1 MSELSGGKPR
11 RRERRR
17 RRTGTTAITALVTS
31 AAVALLGWVGPS
43 YASTGPAGAKPT
55 ASATSAAPQHKV
67 EAAPAKKPL
76 PAATSPAASKPSA
89 QSRSTSAPS
98 TSGPSTSAPSTS
110 GPSTSG
116 PSTSA
121 PSTSGPSTS
130 APSTSRAPNSAT
142 SAAKAKSLRAKAA
155 AHALASASAKDAQA
169 TACGGPLAFD
179 TVHACASITDGGS
192 DTYTLTTGHAD
203 DLLTV
208 QLTQTGQG
216 AVTATL
222 TGPDGTD
229 TGCQITGWFGP
240 AECPT
245 GAAGTYTLVV
255 SDAYDTSGYSLS
267 VSSLQSSPCT
277 TLTAAQLPFGAPAL
291 TGSLA
296 AGGASACY
304 APAGGG
310 SGDLLRVGG
319 LPDGLRAT
327 VYDAHSTDVC
337 YLQPGQDTCAV
348 TGTGPYRV
356 ILRDLYAEAVTYEV
370 NLNRVSYPA
379 GCTTLAAAPFGDPG
393 QAVVSGT
400 LPVGG
405 AECRSVT
412 LPDGPARVSLQ
423 GGGSTN
429 GSAAWTLYTS
439 DGQQVCAGRDDV
451 TCDSLPGAGTYTLL
465 LENTS
470 PFDAADYTAAVI
482 PLTGTDGCA
491 ASVGTSYD
499 LPLLHRTLTSPVQVD
514 CQPFSGSAGDRIDL
528 TGQLITTIVGPAGT
542 AGCSRDTDDGSTQD
556 GCVLTGTGPYRAI
569 SYGEYDQTGPY
580 TMRIARLSDP
590 AGCTPLTPQVYGTT
604 PVSSHNP
611 CWLLQVPAAG
621 TYDVGGTQVYHQ
633 DGTRFCADGA
643 ESCAFPAAGTY
654 AMVFRPDFLDDTP
667 FVPVFVSPVQPRGCV
682 AGASDTGFTSDPVSF
697 DLTAAGQR
705 DCLVLPTPSGKGL
718 YLVAAPSATGNHP
731 VETVYDAKGVQQ
743 CRSEYAFDVCKL
755 TGTAPFHIA
764 VRATV
769 PGVYGL
775 TVQRTGAAAGC
786 AAWPQSSFGGS
797 TGTPFQLTA
806 QRQTV
811 CLALPANG
819 HSTAEMFDYTNT
831 TNKVNASVRVYDAA
845 GNEVCDTVGSSATT
859 CRFTAGVGYTAV
871 LVGAGTADTYH
882 LVRRDVS
889 STATCAAPASLAIG
903 GQSTDYSFT
912 SALDSRCLRVQA
924 PATDKL
930 WLSVRTPDAA
940 ANSGAELLV
949 VDSTGTIVCWQQGA
963 SCRVTGS
970 ASYVAI
976 VLAAGYA
983 GTPIAAHV
991 DTWRIGT
998 AAGWVPQCTANSLSP
1013 DGFGPRSGSLTQSS
1027 AAFCGVMQ
1035 VKPGQFFDIYGTESD
1050 PVTQPA
1056 LGIYSNAGWNGTGLD
1071 YPYQCAGVGTFHFEC
1086 SVSGNAAAT
1095 QVVLVLSP
1103 GNTRLPVRYAVQGV
1117 CRSQCSTGPKAADVT
1132 SVSPASGPADGRNK
1146 VVIHGSNL
1154 TLGTEVDLAQNAD
1167 RPADDPMS
1175 TPVSVSADG
1184 TSLTVLLNTYEVPV
1198 GTYDVVLDLA
1208 GYSTGTRSPGYLPGG
1223 YTVTAPNPP
1232 SKGGGPAHITDPVWV
1247 AAHRP
1252 KA

>member
-1 MSELSGGKPR
+1 
-11 RRERRR
+11 
-17 RRTGTTAITALVTS
+17 
-31 AAVALLGWVGPS
+31 
-43 YASTGPAGAKPT
+43 
-55 ASATSAAPQHKV
+55 
-67 EAAPAKKPL
+67 
-76 PAATSPAASKPSA
+76 
-89 QSRSTSAPS
+89 
-98 TSGPSTSAPSTS
+98 
-110 GPSTSG
+110 
-116 PSTSA
+116 
-121 PSTSGPSTS
+121 
-130 APSTSRAPNSAT
+130 
-142 SAAKAKSLRAKAA
+142 
-155 AHALASASAKDAQA
+155 
-169 TACGGPLAFD
+169 LAFD

-208 QLTQTGQG
+208 QLTQTGEG

-267 VSSLQSSPCT
+267 ASSLQSSPCT

-667 FVPVFVSPVQPRGCV
+667 FVPVFV
-682 AGASDTGFTSDPVSF
+682 
-697 DLTAAGQR
+697 
-705 DCLVLPTPSGKGL
+705 
-718 YLVAAPSATGNHP
+718 
-731 VETVYDAKGVQQ
+731 
-743 CRSEYAFDVCKL
+743 
-755 TGTAPFHIA
+755 
-764 VRATV
+764 
-769 PGVYGL
+769 
-775 TVQRTGAAAGC
+775 
-786 AAWPQSSFGGS
+786 
-797 TGTPFQLTA
+797 
-806 QRQTV
+806 
-811 CLALPANG
+811 
-819 HSTAEMFDYTNT
+819 
-831 TNKVNASVRVYDAA
+831 
-845 GNEVCDTVGSSATT
+845 
-859 CRFTAGVGYTAV
+859 
-871 LVGAGTADTYH
+871 GAGTADTYH

-889 STATCAAPASLAIG
+889 STATCAVPASLAIG

-1095 QVVLVLSP
+1095 QVVFVLSP

-1167 RPADDPMS
+1167 RPADNPMS

-1232 SKGGGPAHITDPVWV
+1232 SKGGGFGAH
-1247 AAHRP
+1247 HRP
-1252 KA
+1252 RVGRRAPAEGLITADHKGHGRSRRRPRLHRRGRRRRFPVGPGAGLGRGGGR